1 MSVDQAYNFRK
12 VSDNLSTSGLLSPE
26 QLRMLKSE
34 GYDVVVNLLPE
45 DSEYA
50 IEGEAAIVRDQGIV
64 YEYVPVD
71 FSAPTEHDYRA
82 FEKILSGLA
91 GKKVMLHCAANYR
104 VSAFYSIYACLNK
117 GWSVSQA
124 REFMGTVWNL
134 DEYPTWEQFVSKMLA
149 SKAD

>member
-12 VSDNLSTSGLLSPE
+12 VSDNLSTAGLLSPE
-26 QLRMLKSE
+26 QLRALKSE

-50 IEGEAAIVRDQGIV
+50 IEGEAVIVTEQGIV

-71 FSAPTEHDYRA
+71 FSAPTEQDYRA

-91 GKKVMLHCAANYR
+91 AKKVMLHCAANYR
-104 VSAFYSIYACLNK
+104 VSAFYSIYACLNQ
-117 GWSVSQA
+117 GWSESQA
-124 REFMGTVWNL
+124 REFMGTVWNV
-134 DEYPTWEQFVSKMLA
+134 DEYPVWESFVAKMLA